1 MIRSPSL
8 SAKSAKKWDKST
20 LNLWFAPWR
29 PALIVAFCIVI
40 SCLLGIFTRPIG
52 LLAALWPANAVLLTL
67 LIRLRGAASPLGIF
81 AAAAAYVCVDLYIGT
96 SLLGTV
102 LLNFGNLVSVLV
114 SYAVWSALL
123 KKKRILEAQNASLV
137 GILATGL
144 GASTAGFVGGIANP
158 ILFNGGQWDGWYY
171 WFATE
176 FINYMIF
183 LPVLVS
189 VPVTAKEFDRSF
201 DILKQRSSIWPAL
214 AVAVSAAASILVGGP
229 GAIAFP
235 IPALLWVALSY
246 TVFPTSLLVML
257 FSIWFMFSITNGGF
271 LHIGPTDQS
280 SLASIR
286 LGISLIALF
295 PVVLSQIMQKYNEV
309 LSQLNYQATHDSL
322 TSTLSVAEFR
332 KIAQKQLNS
341 GNEAYAL
348 LMVDID
354 HFKTINDTYGHD
366 VGDKA
371 LQAFSDNVRLNLR
384 PNDIFGRIGGEEF
397 AIMLKCSEAQ
407 ALPVAERI
415 RETVKTPVRLD
426 TGQSRSFSV
435 SIGLAT
441 IQPGQLIQIDRLL
454 KQADLLLYQAKRRGR
469 DRTETV
475 LEETNL
481 S

>member
-1 MIRSPSL
+1 M
-8 SAKSAKKWDKST
+8 
-20 LNLWFAPWR
+20 
-29 PALIVAFCIVI
+29 VAR
-40 SCLLGIFTRPIG
+40 LGI
-52 LLAALWPANAVLLTL
+52 A
-67 LIRLRGAASPLGIF
+67 GISKQI
-81 AAAAAYVCVDLYIGT
+81 C
-96 SLLGTV
+96 
-102 LLNFGNLVSVLV
+102 
-114 SYAVWSALL
+114 
-123 KKKRILEAQNASLV
+123 
-137 GILATGL
+137 
-144 GASTAGFVGGIANP
+144 
-158 ILFNGGQWDGWYY
+158 DGWYY

-246 TVFPTSLLVML
+246 TVCPTSLLVML

-384 PNDIFGRIGGEEF
+384 PSDIFGRIGGEEF
-397 AIMLKCSEAQ
+397 AIMLRCSEAQ

-426 TGQSRSFSV
+426 TGQSLSFSV
-435 SIGLAT
+435 SIGLVT
-441 IQPGQLIQIDRLL
+441 IQPGQLVQMDRLL